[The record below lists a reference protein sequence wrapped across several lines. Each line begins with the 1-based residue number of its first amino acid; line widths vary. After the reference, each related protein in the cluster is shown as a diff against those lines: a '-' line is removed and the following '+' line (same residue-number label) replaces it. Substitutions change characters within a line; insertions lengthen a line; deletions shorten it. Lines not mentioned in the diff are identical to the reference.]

1 MNLDLERGWL
11 MMTDAEIVYNR
22 YWGALPD
29 ANPIFKEVIQGLIDA
44 KLYTSALSSPAS
56 LALPSIME
64 YTNGANI
71 PKSAVALDVIVDVIT
86 RSILKSLKTGYTDVL
101 IPNLKHDA
109 GSNISFAGSKDITS
123 VNLLDCDNVTQ
134 AINLLGQEIQALK
147 IQLQAITSGVFQST
161 AIIPAINAQNPVG
174 KINIK

>member
-1 MNLDLERGWL
+1 
-11 MMTDAEIVYNR
+11 MTDAEIVYNR
-22 YWGALPD
+22 YWGVLPN

-64 YTNGANI
+64 YTNGSDI

-86 RSILKSLKTGYTDVL
+86 RTILKSLQSGYSDVL
-101 IPNLKHDA
+101 APKIKHDA
-109 GSNISFAGSKDITS
+109 GSNISFTGANSTTA
-123 VNLLDCDNVTQ
+123 VNLSTCDNVTQ
-134 AINLLGQEIQALK
+134 AINLLGQEIQSIK
-147 IQLQAITSGVFQST
+147 IQLQAVTGGIYQST
-161 AIIPAINAQNPVG
+161 AIIPALGAQNPIG

>member
-1 MNLDLERGWL
+1 

-22 YWGALPD
+22 YWGVLPN

-64 YTNGANI
+64 YTNGSDI

-86 RSILKSLKTGYTDVL
+86 RTILKSLQSGYSDVL
-101 IPNLKHDA
+101 APTIKYDA
-109 GSNISFAGSKDITS
+109 GSNISFASTVPIIS
-123 VNLLDCDNVTQ
+123 VNLSTCDNVTQ

-147 IQLQAITSGVFQST
+147 IQLQATTAGAFQST
-161 AIIPAINAQNPVG
+161 ALLPAASAQNLVG